1 MQQRRKGLNQET
13 AAAKAGI
20 STRSGRRIEQ
30 SPMTPRAKAE
40 RQWRTRND
48 PLEAVWQSELTLL
61 LERDESLTGITL
73 LEYLQDHYPEQYD
86 DKVLRTLQR
95 RVKQWR
101 AVYGAD
107 KEVMFR
113 QQAVPARQG
122 FSDFTHPDLTWSSF
136 LVQPS

>member
-48 PLEAVWQSELTLL
+48 PLEAVWDPFLANLL
-61 LERDESLTGITL
+61 KQDESLTGITL
-73 LEYLQDHYPEQYD
+73 LEHLQDHYPGQYD

-101 AVYGAD
+101 AFTPHWRTPTSTLIPRSFGA
-107 KEVMFR
+107 V
-113 QQAVPARQG
+113 
-122 FSDFTHPDLTWSSF
+122 
-136 LVQPS
+136 